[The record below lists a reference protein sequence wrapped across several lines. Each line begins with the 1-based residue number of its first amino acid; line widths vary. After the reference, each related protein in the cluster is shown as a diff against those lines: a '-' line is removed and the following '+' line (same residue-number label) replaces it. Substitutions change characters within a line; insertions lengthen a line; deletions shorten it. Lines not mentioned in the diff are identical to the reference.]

1 MYRERWFSVAVNSLW
16 DADGTWQRE
25 RVSPP
30 LCRIA
35 RHYAATLSSLG
46 RATRVASFGPGP
58 RSPWPIDG
66 RARDLDPKP
75 ETRHRVFTD
84 ISKTILRYLDPC
96 VPSFGSRET
105 DRVDLGTR
113 FHALAPR
120 PVKNGENKA
129 DKGSINGEMG
139 ICEWRDYGIIENWIF
154 FFFFRNFGRS
164 IIFL

>member
-1 MYRERWFSVAVNSLW
+1 MSQSIAF
-16 DADGTWQRE
+16 GTPMARD
-25 RVSPP
+25 SANASA
-30 LCRIA
+30 LRIA

-84 ISKTILRYLDPC
+84 ISKTILRYLDPR

-113 FHALAPR
+113 FRRPR
-120 PVKNGENKA
+120 TAASEK
-129 DKGSINGEMG
+129 
-139 ICEWRDYGIIENWIF
+139 W
-154 FFFFRNFGRS
+154 
-164 IIFL
+164 

>member
-58 RSPWPIDG
+58 RSPWPIDVACAWSRSKAG
-66 RARDLDPKP
+66 NASPRIHGYLENDPSISGS
-75 ETRHRVFTD
+75 TR
-84 ISKTILRYLDPC
+84 SILRLEGN
-96 VPSFGSRET
+96 GSRRSWDPISPPSHRGEWKIVKIRPIK
-105 DRVDLGTR
+105 DRLTEKWE
-113 FHALAPR
+113 FAS
-120 PVKNGENKA
+120 GEIT
-129 DKGSINGEMG
+129 G
-139 ICEWRDYGIIENWIF
+139 
-154 FFFFRNFGRS
+154 
-164 IIFL
+164 L